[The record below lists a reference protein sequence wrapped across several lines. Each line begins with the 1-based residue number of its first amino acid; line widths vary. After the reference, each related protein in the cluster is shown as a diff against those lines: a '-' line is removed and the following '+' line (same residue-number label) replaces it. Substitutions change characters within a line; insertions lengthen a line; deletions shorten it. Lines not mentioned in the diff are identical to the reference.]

1 MKVIFNHEGK
11 IEEAAVNVIDAIG
24 L

>member
-11 IEEAAVNVIDAIG
+11 IEEAAASVLNAIS